1 VGEFVK
7 ILYVAADAARFVQMF
22 EGSGTIVTVQRV
34 LSVVQMQ
41 VCQRVLHPVYV
52 CGGMRRRSLGRVCAV
67 HGQHRVAITHLHSK

>member
-22 EGSGTIVTVQRV
+22 EGSGTVVTVQRV

-41 VCQRVLHPVYV
+41 VCQCVLHPVYV
-52 CGGMRRRSLGRVCAV
+52 CGGMRRRSLGRICAV
-67 HGQHRVAITHLHSK
+67 NGQHGIGITNLHRK